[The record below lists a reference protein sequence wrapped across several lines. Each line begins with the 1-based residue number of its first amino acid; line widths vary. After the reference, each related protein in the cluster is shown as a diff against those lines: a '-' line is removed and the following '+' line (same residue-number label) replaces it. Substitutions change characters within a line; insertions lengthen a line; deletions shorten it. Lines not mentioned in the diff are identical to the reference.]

1 MFQQEQ
7 EVISL
12 VIAGTIMLLLLGIF
26 IIGFLFFYQKKHN
39 SYITEKAQIQSVFDQ
54 ELLKAQ
60 IEIQEQTLTH
70 ISREIH
76 DNIGQVLSFVKLS
89 LASAKMLDEKKNHE
103 KIDETRELISQAI
116 TDLRDLSK
124 SLSYERIKLIGLPD
138 AIKAEVD
145 RVTKSG
151 LLNTTFNVTGEIFPL
166 GTERELVLFRIFQEA
181 LNNTLKYAYARNLH
195 ITLNYTT
202 NLFNLDIQD
211 DGKGFSV
218 ADKMKE
224 HSGAGLKNMQ
234 NRAALIGGSAV
245 INSDPGNGC
254 NINIMLHSI
263 AQNNYADGIHQNSA
277 G

>member
-12 VIAGTIMLLLLGIF
+12 IIAGTIMLLLLGIF

-39 SYITEKAQIQSVFDQ
+39 SYISEKAQIQSQFDQ

-60 IEIQEQTLTH
+60 IEIQEQTLSH

-89 LASAKMLDEKKNHE
+89 LASAKTMDEKKNHE

-124 SLSYERIKLIGLPD
+124 SLSYERIKMIGLPE

-151 LLNTTFNVTGEIFPL
+151 LLNTTLYVSEEHYPL
-166 GTERELVLFRIFQEA
+166 GVQRELVLFRIFQEA
-181 LNNTLKYAYARNLH
+181 LNNTLKYAHARNLH
-195 ITLNYTT
+195 ISLNYTA
-202 NLFNLDIQD
+202 NLFTLTIED

-218 ADKMKE
+218 ADKMNE
-224 HSGAGLKNMQ
+224 HSGAGLKNME
-234 NRAALIGGSAV
+234 NRAALIGGSAI
-245 INSDPGNGC
+245 INSELGKGC
-254 NINIMLHSI
+254 NIKISLNPI
-263 AQNNYADGIHQNSA
+263 AQNNYADGTNQNSA